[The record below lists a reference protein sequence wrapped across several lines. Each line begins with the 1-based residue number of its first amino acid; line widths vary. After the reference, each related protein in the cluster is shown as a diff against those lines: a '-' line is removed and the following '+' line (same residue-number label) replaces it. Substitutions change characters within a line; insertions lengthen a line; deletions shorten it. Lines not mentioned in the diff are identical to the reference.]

1 MKNNKS
7 ITIKDIAKL
16 TGFSAQT
23 VSRVINNDPKVKA
36 NTKDLILKVVN
47 EMGYKPN
54 LYAKS
59 LVGKRNKNI
68 VILLKRKIG
77 HKATIWT
84 NTLVNEI
91 ILSNKDK
98 NTSIFVEQ
106 YYNDEDLDK
115 SILNT
120 TSMFIDGAIIFYE
133 EKDDKRISLLKKSN
147 IPFVIFGKGYDNDN
161 IYVGNDDFN
170 SSFKATEY
178 LFSKKLEN
186 IVFVSA
192 DPTPMNEE
200 RVRGVQEAYIKNNKN
215 IDNLKIIRKVN
226 TSDDIRNAI
235 YQFKDN
241 LPQCFFINGD
251 EKAIIAIKTLHDLG
265 IKVPDQVKIMGFD
278 DLAISK
284 YIIPSLTTISLDYKK
299 LSEKLL
305 FKLFRIIDNKTEISE
320 EISSRLAIRESTN

>member
-147 IPFVIFGKGYDNDN
+147 IPFVIFGKGYGNNN

-170 SSFKATEY
+170 SSFKAAEY

-265 IKVPDQVKIMGFD
+265 VKVPDQVKIMGFD

-305 FKLFRIIDNKTEISE
+305 FKLFRIIDNKTEVSE

>member
-147 IPFVIFGKGYDNDN
+147 IPFVIFGKGYDNNN

-305 FKLFRIIDNKTEISE
+305 FKLFRIIDNKTEVSE